1 MKTLK
6 KIGKVLAVIL
16 LVLVLFYQVMGIW
29 GVALSQVTAIKE
41 ATWLIPIWAVMV
53 ALLLIGLI
61 LYRVWKGKEY
71 LPLVTLVISLIGAGL
86 ALVVALTLQAAL
98 PTQVAATNISQS
110 GLQGLDAWKLITRH
124 YSPVAVGVV
133 LAVLSFLQHKQAN
146 ENRVR
151 KENDSYEEQFADE
164 DNPLLSPAPAAK
176 PANKKL
182 SKKQRKALKEK
193 ENGGN

>member
-1 MKTLK
+1 MKALK

-41 ATWLIPIWAVMV
+41 AAWLIPLWIVMMV
-53 ALLLIGLI
+53 LLLASLI

-98 PTQVAATNISQS
+98 PTQVSATNISQS
-110 GLQGLDAWKLITRH
+110 GLQGLDGWKLITRH

-133 LAVLSFLQHKQAN
+133 LAVLSFLRHKQAN

-151 KENDSYEEQFADE
+151 KENDSYEEQFTDE
-164 DNPLLSPAPAAK
+164 ENPLLSPAPAVM
-176 PANKKL
+176 PNKKL

>member
-1 MKTLK
+1 MKALK
-6 KIGKVLAVIL
+6 KTGKVLAVIL

-41 ATWLIPIWAVMV
+41 ATWLIPIWIVMMV
-53 ALLLIGLI
+53 LLLASLI

-71 LPLVTLVISLIGAGL
+71 LPLVTLVISLIGAGM

-110 GLQGLDAWKLITRH
+110 GLQGLDGWKLATRH
-124 YSPVAVGVV
+124 YPPVVVGVV
-133 LAVLSFLQHKQAN
+133 LAVLSFLQHKEAH
-146 ENRVR
+146 ENRLR
-151 KENDSYEEQFADE
+151 KENDSYEEQFTDE

>member
-1 MKTLK
+1 MKALK

-41 ATWLIPIWAVMV
+41 ATWLIPLWIVMMV
-53 ALLLIGLI
+53 LLSAGLI

-110 GLQGLDAWKLITRH
+110 GLQGLDGWKLATRH
-124 YSPVAVGVV
+124 YPPVVVGVV
-133 LAVLSFLQHKQAN
+133 LAVLSFLQHKEAH

-151 KENDSYEEQFADE
+151 KENDSYEEMFTDE
-164 DNPLLSPAPAAK
+164 DNPLSTPAPAAK

-193 ENGGN
+193 NGGN

>member
-41 ATWLIPIWAVMV
+41 ATWLIPLWIVMMV
-53 ALLLIGLI
+53 LLLASLI
-61 LYRVWKGKEY
+61 LYRVWKDKEY
-71 LPLVTLVISLIGAGL
+71 LPLVTLAISLIGAGM

-110 GLQGLDAWKLITRH
+110 GLQGLDGWKLATRH
-124 YSPVAVGVV
+124 YPPVVVGVV
-133 LAVLSFLQHKQAN
+133 LAVLSFLQHKEAQ
-146 ENRVR
+146 ENRLR
-151 KENDSYEEQFADE
+151 KENDSYEEQFTDE

>member
-1 MKTLK
+1 MKALK

-16 LVLVLFYQVMGIW
+16 LVLIFFTQILAII
-29 GVALSQVTAIKE
+29 GVHRSTVSELEE
-41 ATWLIPIWAVMV
+41 ATWLIPLWIVMMV
-53 ALLLIGLI
+53 LLLASLI

-71 LPLVTLVISLIGAGL
+71 LPLITLAVSIIGAGM
-86 ALVVALTLQAAL
+86 AMVVALTLQAAL

-110 GLQGLDAWKLITRH
+110 GLQGLDGWKLATRH
-124 YSPVAVGVV
+124 YPPVVVGVV
-133 LAVLSFLQHKQAN
+133 LTVLSFLQHKEAH

-151 KENDSYEEQFADE
+151 KENDSYEEMFTDE
-164 DNPLLSPAPAAK
+164 DNPLSTPAPAAK

-193 ENGGN
+193 NGGN